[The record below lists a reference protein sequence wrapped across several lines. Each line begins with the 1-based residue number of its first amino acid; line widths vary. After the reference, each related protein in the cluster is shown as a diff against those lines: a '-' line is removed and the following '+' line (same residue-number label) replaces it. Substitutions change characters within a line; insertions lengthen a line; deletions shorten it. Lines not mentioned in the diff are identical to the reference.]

1 MYALK
6 VLYWH
11 LCFHKNPLTSTVQH
25 LQFTFFLIVEKK
37 VLHIRG
43 LYQTILICK
52 DPKDFRCVH
61 QLKKV

>member
-1 MYALK
+1 
-6 VLYWH
+6 
-11 LCFHKNPLTSTVQH
+11 
-25 LQFTFFLIVEKK
+25 VEKK

-61 QLKKV
+61 QLKKCSVGGAGGGWRPLL